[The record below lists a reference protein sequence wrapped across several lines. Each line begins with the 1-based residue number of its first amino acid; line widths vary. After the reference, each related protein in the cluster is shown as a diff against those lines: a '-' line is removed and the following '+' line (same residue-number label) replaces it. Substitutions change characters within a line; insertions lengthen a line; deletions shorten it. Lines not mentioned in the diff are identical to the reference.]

1 MIIKPVQ
8 TRNQALP
15 VKYAGFEKFNC
26 RCKILQDVKS
36 QKIQIQ
42 IWELSY
48 LTEYKKDFKI

>member
-15 VKYAGFEKFNC
+15 VKYAGFEKLNC